1 MCSYYDFFDANLSEA
16 PSLMVA
22 VMDRRTIATYHRR
35 TKLEQNEIEDDTS
48 CLIYSTLDQVQ
59 FDTCV

>member
-22 VMDRRTIATYHRR
+22 VMDRRTIATYHGRAE
-35 TKLEQNEIEDDTS
+35 LEHNEIEDGAFS
-48 CLIYSTLDQVQ
+48 
-59 FDTCV
+59 

>member
-22 VMDRRTIATYHRR
+22 VMDRRTIATYHGRAE
-35 TKLEQNEIEDDTS
+35 LEQNEIEDGAF

-59 FDTCV
+59 FNACV